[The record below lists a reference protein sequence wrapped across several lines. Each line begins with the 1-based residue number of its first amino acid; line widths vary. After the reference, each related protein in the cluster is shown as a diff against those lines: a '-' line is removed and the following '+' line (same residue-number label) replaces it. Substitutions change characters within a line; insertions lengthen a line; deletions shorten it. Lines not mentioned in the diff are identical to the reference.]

1 MKRKSKHKRHI
12 ELLRQLVHLTD
23 YYIAHVWNG
32 QGKSL
37 HGKIDNLGRQRFV
50 RFGDCTQEWH
60 TPWLGHNS
68 VAGKVYFALISRTK
82 CTFGIVL
89 TGWNELK
96 WFVQDE
102 IVKRV
107 YDEKN
112 KVSL

>member
-1 MKRKSKHKRHI
+1 MKRKSRHKRKI
-12 ELLRQLVHLTD
+12 ELLNKLVKKTD

-60 TPWLGHNS
+60 TPWLGQYS
-68 VAGKVYFALISRTK
+68 VAGKVYFALMPRTRV
-82 CTFGIVL
+82 CFGIVL

-96 WFVQDE
+96 WFVQE
-102 IVKRV
+102 QIANKEF
-107 YDEKN
+107 YEKN
-112 KVSL
+112 KESL